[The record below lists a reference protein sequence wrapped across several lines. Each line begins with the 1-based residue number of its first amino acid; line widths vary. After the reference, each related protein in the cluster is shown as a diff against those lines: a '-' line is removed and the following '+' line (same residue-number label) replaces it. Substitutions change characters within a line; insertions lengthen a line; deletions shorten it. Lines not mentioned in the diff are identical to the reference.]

1 MVESPVIT
9 PGRGAGFDDQG
20 LRTVTRLSPEDWLNA
35 AQQRLIGGGIDAVK
49 IGPLAEDMSVTRG
62 SFYWHFR
69 DRNHLLQALLAR
81 WQTQSH
87 EMFHRLVGGDGA
99 TGMEEFV
106 RLVHLWIGESDFHPP
121 LEAAMRDWGRT
132 SDEVAAVVQTVD
144 EERIAYIKRI
154 FLDFG
159 YGEDEAF
166 IRARVTYFHQ
176 VGLLH
181 HRLQRIARRAH
192 GAAADVRLRADR
204 QVESGRDRELSLIDP
219 ERESGWMSGSSGRVP
234 LP

>member
-176 VGLLH
+176 VGYYTIGYNESLDARMALLPMYVYV
-181 HRLQRIARRAH
+181 LTGKLSPEEIANY
-192 GAAADVRLRADR
+192 L
-204 QVESGRDRELSLIDP
+204 
-219 ERESGWMSGSSGRVP
+219 
-234 LP
+234 